1 MTAER
6 EMAED
11 PSAVPVQG
19 DSGSIIYDEMLDT
32 HVEIQDII
40 SASRLMG
47 LESMSF
53 DQLMTYITAK
63 REYQASAYS
72 DTEAVDR
79 ARRDHELQAESRRT
93 ELVKEEAEARNKI
106 LEARFRAGLAATL
119 VAGTVGGVIF
129 GIFKGLPAPELT
141 QYLAPVSGL
150 AGIVVGYFFG
160 REAR

>member
-1 MTAER
+1 
-6 EMAED
+6 MAGEPSNLPVD
-11 PSAVPVQG
+11 PASPV
-19 DSGSIIYDEMLDT
+19 YDEMLDAR
-32 HVEIQDII
+32 VEIQEII
-40 SASRLMG
+40 ESSRLMG
-47 LESMSF
+47 LDSMSF

-93 ELVKEEAEARNKI
+93 ELAKEEAEARNKI
-106 LEARFRAGLAATL
+106 LESRYRAGLATAL
-119 VAGTVGGVIF
+119 VAGTVAGVMF
-129 GIFKGLPAPELT
+129 GIVKGVPAQELT

-160 REAR
+160 RESR